1 MVIAGVAVPY
11 MKGGNKMLILLE
23 GGELNQ
29 LSVGYVMDILE
40 ELAVSV
46 FRVEMSEYTWDLN
59 SVPAVS

>member
-11 MKGGNKMLILLE
+11 TERRKQNADFVGGR
-23 GGELNQ
+23 GELNQ

-46 FRVEMSEYTWDLN
+46 QG
-59 SVPAVS
+59 

>member
-46 FRVEMSEYTWDLN
+46 FRVEMSEYT
-59 SVPAVS
+59 